1 MMRLRSSSHSPYVRK
16 VCVVA
21 HELGIWPRIE
31 LVPTKLRTD
40 NPEFWDDNPLAKIPV
55 LTTEDGTSY
64 FDSDVICE
72 YLDATFGNRRLLAIE
87 GPPRWHALTTMAL
100 ADGVTAAGML
110 VRQENLKPA
119 ERRSGELISL
129 QMGKVDRG
137 LDRLQRD
144 IASRSSDFDLAG
156 IATACA
162 IGWLAFRFGDAAI
175 IGGRDELR
183 AWYETVAARPS
194 MRATVPVEPA

>member
-21 HELGIWPRIE
+21 HELGIWPRIQ
-31 LVPTKLRTD
+31 LIPTKLRTED
-40 NPEFWDDNPLAKIPV
+40 PEFWDENPLAKIPV

-72 YLDATFGNRRLLAIE
+72 YLDATFGNRRLLPAD
-87 GPPRWHALTTMAL
+87 GPARWRGLTIMAL
-100 ADGVTAAGML
+100 ADGITAAGLL
-110 VRQENLKPA
+110 VRQERGKPA
-119 ERRSGELISL
+119 EQRSSDQIAQ

-137 LDRLQRD
+137 LDRLQREV
-144 IASRSSDFDLAG
+144 ANGANEFDLPG

-162 IGWLAFRFGDAAI
+162 LGWLTFRFGEEELLGSRDA
-175 IGGRDELR
+175 LR
-183 AWYETVAARPS
+183 TWYHAVGARPS
-194 MRATVPVEPA
+194 MRATVPVQPT